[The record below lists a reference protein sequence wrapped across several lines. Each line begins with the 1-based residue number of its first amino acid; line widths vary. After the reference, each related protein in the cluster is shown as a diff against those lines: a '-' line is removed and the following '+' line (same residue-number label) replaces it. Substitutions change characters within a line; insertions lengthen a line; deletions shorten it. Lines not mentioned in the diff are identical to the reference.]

1 MIQKGGNMNLD
12 NIIEVKNLTK
22 IYDKIPRVNN
32 LNLNVKKGEIYGF
45 LGPNGAGK
53 TTTMKMLLDLVKPTK
68 GEIRIFNK
76 DLEKE
81 KVNILRETGSI
92 IENPSY
98 YGHLTGAENIEIVE
112 KLLDLPKGIG
122 DRALKLVSLEK
133 DKNKKV
139 KDYSLGMKQ
148 RLGIAMALVRSP
160 QLLILDEPTNGLD
173 PAGTKEIRELI
184 KKLAHEYGI
193 TVMISSHLLSE
204 IEKVADRIGII
215 QNGSLI
221 FEGDF
226 EELDE
231 LKNPELII
239 ETSDNYKALEILR
252 TYEPKIEEKKV
263 VISNINKENR
273 TQLVKKLLEA
283 NLDLYLMY
291 ERTKSL
297 EDIFLNLTERD
308 KQ

>member
-1 MIQKGGNMNLD
+1 MNLD